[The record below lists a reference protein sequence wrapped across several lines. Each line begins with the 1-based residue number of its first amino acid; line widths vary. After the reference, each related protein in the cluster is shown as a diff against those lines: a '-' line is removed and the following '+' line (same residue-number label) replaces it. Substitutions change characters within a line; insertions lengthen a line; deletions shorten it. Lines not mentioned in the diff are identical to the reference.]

1 MSFDVEK
8 MNKLPPEA
16 RFLDINDF
24 WYFPNRWVVKFLYP
38 LPVSPTQITITSL
51 IAGLFS
57 VGCYIID
64 SNAGLMWGALFLYL
78 KIFLD
83 NIDGN
88 LARVRGE
95 TSRLGRF
102 LDSLTDFLVSFLV
115 YLVLTLRLV
124 GETNNSFY
132 WYIGGLAFLS
142 CLMHCSYF
150 VFYLVKYTSVFGTY
164 LCNRVDENIT
174 EKDNEAYEA
183 GELSVLVYFLHR
195 AHVFLY
201 RWQDKTI
208 EWFDCLS
215 KKLGSI
221 RNSQEVSK
229 KNWYGDKVFLT
240 LISPLCLCT
249 NNMLLVFFSLL
260 DEIESGFWFVII
272 VGNVYLL
279 ILQVLKIIK
288 ARNNLVLEK

>member
-95 TSRLGRF
+95 SSRLGRF

-201 RWQDKTI
+201 GWQDKTI